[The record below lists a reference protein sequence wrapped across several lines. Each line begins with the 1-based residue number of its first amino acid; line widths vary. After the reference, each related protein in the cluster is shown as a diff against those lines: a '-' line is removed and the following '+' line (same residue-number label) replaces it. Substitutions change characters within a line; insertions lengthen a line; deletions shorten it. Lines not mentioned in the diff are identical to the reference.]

1 MPNHCANRIE
11 IQGEAKDV
19 KRVKKFLENKDTDT
33 CFDFNNVI
41 PMPEKIVGRVTYKHS
56 DPESLVPVPDP
67 ETFKNRRLRKVYG
80 TDNWYDW
87 RILHWGTKWNSYD
100 GKIDNED
107 EEYIVYTFD
116 TAWSPPEP
124 VIQALREKFEEV
136 NITAFFD
143 EPGMEIAG
151 YY

>member
-1 MPNHCANRIE
+1 MPNDCSNRIE
-11 IQGEAKDV
+11 ISGEPRDV

-56 DPESLVPVPDP
+56 DPESF
-67 ETFKNRRLRKVYG
+67 ESRRLRKLYG
-80 TDNWYDW
+80 ADNWYDW
-87 RILHWGTKWNSYD
+87 SKSNWGTKWNSYN
-100 GKIDNED
+100 GEIDNED
-107 EEYIVYTFD
+107 DEYIVYRFD

-124 VIQALREKFEEV
+124 VIHALREKFEEIS
-136 NITAFFD
+136 ITAFFD

>member
-1 MPNHCANRIE
+1 MVRI
-11 IQGEAKDV
+11 
-19 KRVKKFLENKDTDT
+19 T
-33 CFDFNNVI
+33 
-41 PMPEKIVGRVTYKHS
+41 
-56 DPESLVPVPDP
+56 
-67 ETFKNRRLRKVYG
+67 G
-80 TDNWYDW
+80 T
-87 RILHWGTKWNSYD
+87 T
-100 GKIDNED
+100 
-107 EEYIVYTFD
+107 EEYIVYLFD

>member
-19 KRVKKFLENKDTDT
+19 KKVKKFLQGEDT
-33 CFDFNNVI
+33 CFDFNNI
-41 PMPEKIVGRVTYKHS
+41 LPMPKELENT
-56 DPESLVPVPDP
+56 LVPVPDP
-67 ETFKNRRLRKVYG
+67 KSFKNRRLRKLHNV
-80 TDNWYDW
+80 DNWYDW

-100 GKIDNED
+100 GEIDDKND
-107 EEYIVYTFD
+107 EYIVYRFD
-116 TAWSPPEP
+116 TAWSPPTP
-124 VIQALREKFEEV
+124 VIEALREKFKDISV
-136 NITAFFD
+136 SAFFD

>member
-11 IQGEAKDV
+11 IQGEARNV

-41 PMPEKIVGRVTYKHS
+41 PMPKELENT
-56 DPESLVPVPDP
+56 LVPVPDP
-67 ETFKNRRLRKVYG
+67 ETFKNRRLRKLYG

-87 RILHWGTKWNSYD
+87 KRSKWGTKWNSYN
-100 GKIDNED
+100 GKIDYED
-107 EEYIVYTFD
+107 DEYIVYRFD

>member
-1 MPNHCANRIE
+1 MPNHCSNRIE
-11 IQGEAKDV
+11 ISGEPRDV

-33 CFDFNNVI
+33 CFDFNNI
-41 PMPEKIVGRVTYKHS
+41 LPMPKELEGTS
-56 DPESLVPVPDP
+56 SPTEEPNS
-67 ETFKNRRLRKVYG
+67 FKNRRLRKVYG

-124 VIQALREKFEEV
+124 VIHALREKFEEV
-136 NITAFFD
+136 DITAFFD

>member
-1 MPNHCANRIE
+1 MPNHCSNRIE
-11 IQGEAKDV
+11 ISGEPRDV

-41 PMPEKIVGRVTYKHS
+41 PMPEELENT
-56 DPESLVPVPDP
+56 LVPVPDP
-67 ETFKNRRLRKVYG
+67 ETFKNRRLRKLYG

-87 RILHWGTKWNSYD
+87 KKSKWGTKWNSYN
-100 GKIDNED
+100 GKIDDEN

-124 VIQALREKFEEV
+124 VIHALREKFEEV
-136 NITAFFD
+136 DITAFFD

>member
-33 CFDFNNVI
+33 CFDFNNI
-41 PMPEKIVGRVTYKHS
+41 LPMPKELEGTS
-56 DPESLVPVPDP
+56 SPTEEPNS
-67 ETFKNRRLRKVYG
+67 FKNRRLRKVYG

-124 VIQALREKFEEV
+124 VIHALREKFEEV
-136 NITAFFD
+136 DITAFFD

>member
-1 MPNHCANRIE
+1 MPNHCSNRIE
-11 IQGEAKDV
+11 ISGEPRDV

-41 PMPEKIVGRVTYKHS
+41 PMPEELENT
-56 DPESLVPVPDP
+56 LVPVPDP
-67 ETFKNRRLRKVYG
+67 ETFKNRRLRKLYG

-87 RILHWGTKWNSYD
+87 KKSKWGTKWNSYN
-100 GKIDNED
+100 GKIDDEN
-107 EEYIVYTFD
+107 EEYIVYLFD

-124 VIQALREKFEEV
+124 VIHALREKFEEV
-136 NITAFFD
+136 DITAFFD

>member
-1 MPNHCANRIE
+1 MANHCANRIE

-19 KRVKKFLENKDTDT
+19 AVVKKFLQGKDT
-33 CFDFNNVI
+33 CFDFNNI
-41 PMPEKIVGRVTYKHS
+41 LPMPEELENT
-56 DPESLVPVPDP
+56 LVPVPDP
-67 ETFKNRRLRKVYG
+67 ETFKNRRLRKLYG

-87 RILHWGTKWNSYD
+87 KKSKWGTKWNSYN
-100 GKIDNED
+100 GKIDDEN
-107 EEYIVYTFD
+107 EEYIVYLFD

-124 VIQALREKFEEV
+124 VIHALREKFEEIS
-136 NITAFFD
+136 ITAFFD